1 MNQRSPLA
9 AVTVIGNDR
18 TGIVAAVT
26 RVLFDEGCNLEDA
39 TSTILSGHFS
49 MMLVVSLP
57 EGATSQQTEKRLA
70 PVASEFD
77 LVITVRD
84 VHEAHLAVV
93 EATHVISVYGGDRPG
108 IVYRVAEHL
117 GAAGV
122 NITDLSSRV
131 IGSDAS
137 PVYALMLEVAAGP
150 EVTRVVL
157 EDGLA
162 ELKQELGVDISV
174 NEIESDIL

>member
-1 MNQRSPLA
+1 LNRQRSLA

-26 RVLFDEGCNLEDA
+26 RVLFEDGCNLEDA

-49 MMLVVSLP
+49 MMLIVSLP
-57 EGATSQQTEKRLA
+57 ESVASHEVEKRLA
-70 PVASEFD
+70 PVASELD

-84 VHEAHLAVV
+84 VHEAHLGVAQP
-93 EATHVISVYGGDRPG
+93 THIISVYGGDRPG

-117 GAAGV
+117 SSAGV

-131 IGSDAS
+131 IGSKID
-137 PVYALMLEVAAGP
+137 PVYALMLEVAAEP
-150 EVTRVVL
+150 DTTRAAL
-157 EDGLA
+157 EDDLGA
-162 ELKQELGVDISV
+162 LKRELGVDISV

>member
-1 MNQRSPLA
+1 MIGGSLA

-26 RVLFDEGCNLEDA
+26 RVLFEDGCNLEDA

-49 MMLVVSLP
+49 MMLIVTLAP
-57 EGATSQQTEKRLA
+57 GATAESTERRLA
-70 PVASEFD
+70 AVASELD

-84 VHEAHLAVV
+84 VHETSLGVV
-93 EATHVISVYGGDRPG
+93 EPTHVIAVYGADRPG

-117 GAAGV
+117 SSVGV

-131 IGSDAS
+131 IGSETK
-137 PVYALMLEVAAGP
+137 PVYALMLEVAAGGATSSDLD
-150 EVTRVVL
+150 E
-157 EDGLA
+157 GLA
-162 ELKQELGVDISV
+162 DLKRELGVDISV
-174 NEIESDIL
+174 NEIEHDLL

>member
-1 MNQRSPLA
+1 MNRRPSLA

-26 RVLFDEGCNLEDA
+26 RVLFEDGCNLEDA

-49 MMLVVSLP
+49 MMLIVTLP
-57 EGATSQQTEKRLA
+57 EGLTSRRVEERLTPIA
-70 PVASEFD
+70 DELD

-84 VHEAHLAVV
+84 VHEADLGIARP
-93 EATHVISVYGGDRPG
+93 THIISVYGGDRPG

-117 GAAGV
+117 SAANV

-131 IGSDAS
+131 IGSDDDL
-137 PVYALMLEVAAGP
+137 VYSLLLEVAVQRDTTGA
-150 EVTRVVL
+150 VL
-157 EDGLA
+157 EDDLA
-162 ELKQELGVDISV
+162 TLRQELGVEISV
-174 NEIESDIL
+174 NPIDSDIL

>member
-1 MNQRSPLA
+1 MGEGPSLA

-26 RVLFDEGCNLEDA
+26 RVLFEEGCNLEDA

-49 MMLVVSLP
+49 MMLIVSLP
-57 EGATSQQTEKRLA
+57 EGTTSQQTEKRLA
-70 PVASEFD
+70 PVAIEFD

-84 VHEAHLAVV
+84 VHEARVGVV

-117 GAAGV
+117 SAAGV
-122 NITDLSSRV
+122 NITDLFSRV
-131 IGSDAS
+131 IGSETS

-150 EVTRVVL
+150 GVTGAVL
-157 EDGLA
+157 EDDLA

>member
-1 MNQRSPLA
+1 MTKSSLA

-26 RVLFDEGCNLEDA
+26 RVLFETGCNLEDA

-49 MMLVVSLP
+49 MMLIVSLP
-57 EGATSQQTEKRLA
+57 DDSASESVEERLA
-70 PVASEFD
+70 SVASELD

-84 VHEAHLAVV
+84 VHDAHLGVA
-93 EATHVISVYGGDRPG
+93 EPTHIVSVYGGDRPG
-108 IVYRVAEHL
+108 IVYRVAEQL
-117 GAAGV
+117 AAAGV

-131 IGSDAS
+131 IGSESS
-137 PVYALMLEVAAGP
+137 PVYALMLEVAAKP
-150 EVTRVVL
+150 ETTRALL
-157 EDGLA
+157 EDDLS
-162 ELKQELGVDISV
+162 ELKSELGVDISV

>member
-1 MNQRSPLA
+1 MSKGSSLA
-9 AVTVIGNDR
+9 AVTVIGDDR

-26 RVLFDEGCNLEDA
+26 RVLFEEGCNLEDA

-49 MMLVVSLP
+49 MMLIVSLP
-57 EGATSQQTEKRLA
+57 EGATSQQAEKRLA

-84 VHEAHLAVV
+84 VHQARLGGL

-108 IVYRVAEHL
+108 IVHRVAEHL
-117 GAAGV
+117 SAAGV

-131 IGSDAS
+131 IGSENNR
-137 PVYALMLEVAAGP
+137 VYALMLEVAGGP
-150 EVTRVVL
+150 EVTRAVL
-157 EDGLA
+157 EDDLA

>member
-1 MNQRSPLA
+1 MNQESSLA

-26 RVLFDEGCNLEDA
+26 RVLFEAGCNLEDA

-49 MMLVVSLP
+49 MMLIVSLP
-57 EGATSQQTEKRLA
+57 GGVTSSQIEKRLA
-70 PVASEFD
+70 QVASGFD

-84 VHEAHLAVV
+84 VHEAHLEVV

-117 GAAGV
+117 SAAGV

-131 IGSDAS
+131 IGSETS
-137 PVYALMLEVAAGP
+137 RVYALMLEVAAGP
-150 EVTRVVL
+150 EMTRAVL
-157 EDGLA
+157 EDDLA
-162 ELKQELGVDISV
+162 ELRQELGVDFSV

>member
-1 MNQRSPLA
+1 MKGKSSLA
-9 AVTVIGNDR
+9 AVTAVGNDR

-26 RVLFDEGCNLEDA
+26 RVLFEEGCNLEDA

-49 MMLVVSLP
+49 MMLVVTLP
-57 EGATSQQTEKRLA
+57 EGATSQQVEKRLA
-70 PVASEFD
+70 AVASDFD

-84 VHEAHLAVV
+84 VYEAHLEAV

-117 GAAGV
+117 SAAGV

-131 IGSDAS
+131 IGSEAS
-137 PVYALMLEVAAGP
+137 RVYALMLEVAAGP
-150 EVTRVVL
+150 EVTSAIL
-157 EDGLA
+157 EDDLA

>member
-1 MNQRSPLA
+1 MTRESSLA

-26 RVLFDEGCNLEDA
+26 RVLFEDCCNLEDA

-49 MMLVVSLP
+49 MMLIVSLP
-57 EGATSQQTEKRLA
+57 HGTTSQFVEKQLEG
-70 PVASEFD
+70 VASELD

-84 VHEAHLAVV
+84 VHEAHLRVV
-93 EATHVISVYGGDRPG
+93 EPTHVVSVYGGDRPG

-117 GAAGV
+117 AVAGV

-131 IGSDAS
+131 IGSETS
-137 PVYALMLEVAAGP
+137 PVYALMLEVAAKP
-150 EVTRVVL
+150 DVTRALL
-157 EDGLA
+157 EDDLS
-162 ELKQELGVDISV
+162 ELKSELGVDISV

>member
-1 MNQRSPLA
+1 MNRSSLA

-26 RVLFDEGCNLEDA
+26 RVLFEEGCNLEDA

-49 MMLVVSLP
+49 MTLIVRLP
-57 EGATSQQTEKRLA
+57 EGITSQAVEKRLA
-70 PVASEFD
+70 PIASELD

-84 VHEAHLAVV
+84 VHEAHLGAV
-93 EATHVISVYGGDRPG
+93 EPTHVISVYGGDQPG

-117 GAAGV
+117 SAANV

-131 IGSDAS
+131 IGSEAD
-137 PVYALMLEVAAGP
+137 PVYALMLEVAAQPGT
-150 EVTRVVL
+150 TRAFL
-157 EDGLA
+157 EDDLGA
-162 ELKQELGVDISV
+162 LKRDLGVDISV
-174 NEIESDIL
+174 SEISSDIL

>member
-1 MNQRSPLA
+1 MSRNASLA

-26 RVLFDEGCNLEDA
+26 RILFESGCNLADA

-49 MMLVVSLP
+49 MMLIVSLP
-57 EGATSQQTEKRLA
+57 EGVSSEQAEKRLA
-70 PVASEFD
+70 PVASELD

-84 VHEAHLAVV
+84 VHEADLGVA

-117 GAAGV
+117 SAAGV
-122 NITDLSSRV
+122 NITNLSSRV
-131 IGSDAS
+131 IGTDAS

-150 EVTRVVL
+150 EVTGAVL
-157 EDGLA
+157 EENLA